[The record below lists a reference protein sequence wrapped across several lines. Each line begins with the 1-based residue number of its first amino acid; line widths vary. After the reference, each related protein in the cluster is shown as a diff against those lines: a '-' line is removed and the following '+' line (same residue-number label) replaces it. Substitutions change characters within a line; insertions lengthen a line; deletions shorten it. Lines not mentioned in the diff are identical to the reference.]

1 MWKKKSENI
10 KFSDLVKLATIMKK
24 LGGLLYRITWKTAD
38 GLAHLCSFTTFEES
52 KPEQTALF
60 TLWEL
65 TDDKK

>member
-24 LGGLLYRITWKTAD
+24 LGGLSYRIAWKTAD
-38 GLAHLCSFTTFEES
+38 GLVHLCSFITLEES

-65 TDDKK
+65 TNDKK